1 MWLPTTVRIVLFYA
15 FVFFACRRDS
25 HSTMIADVTR
35 RVSIGEQAALATVE
49 EKEDVEGSEDED
61 DEDDDGLTDDQR
73 QEYERQVLASL

>member
-1 MWLPTTVRIVLFYA
+1 
-15 FVFFACRRDS
+15 
-25 HSTMIADVTR
+25 MIADVTR

>member
-1 MWLPTTVRIVLFYA
+1 MYVAPTTVCCFY
-15 FVFFACRRDS
+15 FCIFACRRDS

-35 RVSIGEQAALATVE
+35 RVSSGEQAALATVE
-49 EKEDVEGSEDED
+49 EKEDVEGSEDEY

>member
-1 MWLPTTVRIVLFYA
+1 
-15 FVFFACRRDS
+15 
-25 HSTMIADVTR
+25 MIADVTR

-49 EKEDVEGSEDED
+49 EKEDVEDED

>member
-15 FVFFACRRDS
+15 YVFFACRRDS

-61 DEDDDGLTDDQR
+61 DDGLTDDQR